1 VTRYHVDT
9 ISDGVVINSVSY
21 PTRKEAELGKAAAE
35 ISYKL
40 WILQLDQYH
49 TDRLRESV
57 LELNDSDMVPT
68 IELPSNRYNYTYEI
82 SECTERLCVACIEG
96 GLQL

>member
-1 VTRYHVDT
+1 MTRFHVDT
-9 ISDGVVINSVSY
+9 IADGNIINSVSY
-21 PTRKEAELGKAAAE
+21 PTREEAELGKSDAE
-35 ISYKL
+35 ISYNL
-40 WILQLDQYH
+40 WVFQLDKYH

-57 LELNDSDMVPT
+57 LELDDSDLVPT

-82 SECTERLCVACIEG
+82 SECTDRLCVACIEG

>member
-1 VTRYHVDT
+1 MTRYHVDT
-9 ISDGVVINSVSY
+9 IADGCIINSVSY
-21 PTRKEAELGKAAAE
+21 PTRKEAELGKADAE

-40 WILQLDQYH
+40 WILQLNKYH

-57 LELNDSDMVPT
+57 LELDDSDMVPT
-68 IELPSNRYNYTYEI
+68 IELPSNRYGYTYEI
-82 SECTERLCVACIEG
+82 SECSEKLCVACIEG